1 MIESENKPLT
11 FRSFI
16 AFTTPTMIM
25 MVFLSLYTII
35 DGIFVSRFVGQSALS
50 AVNITLP
57 LMTLTWGIAIMFAT
71 GGSAIVAKK
80 FGEAKATEAKQNFT
94 LIVLFSTITGIILM
108 ILELLF
114 LPMILR
120 ALGATDALY
129 DYCYQYG
136 FLLTLFTPFAILKS
150 LFDYF
155 MVTANQPKL
164 GLINTLIGGFT
175 NMILDY
181 VFIVTLNMG
190 IAGAAL
196 ATGIGMLI
204 PSIIGIIYFLNR
216 KNYLHFQ
223 KPTWDISV
231 ILKSASNGSSEMVT
245 NLSTG
250 VTTLVFNLMMIK
262 YLGEDGIAAMTI
274 VLYAQFLLTAI
285 YLGFASGAAPLISFS
300 FGEDNH
306 QQLKQLIKY
315 SYRFIIFASIFTF
328 GLSLALSPSIIK
340 IFTGSESKLFFLTLD
355 GFRIFSTSFLT
366 VGINIFA
373 SSMFTAFSNGRI
385 SVLISVLR
393 TLVLVLI
400 GVSVLPIFFEANGVW
415 MTIPFAELIT
425 LIISITL
432 TKRYASYYHYA

>member
-1 MIESENKPLT
+1 
-11 FRSFI
+11 
-16 AFTTPTMIM
+16 
-25 MVFLSLYTII
+25 
-35 DGIFVSRFVGQSALS
+35 
-50 AVNITLP
+50 
-57 LMTLTWGIAIMFAT
+57 MFAT

-94 LIVLFSTITGIILM
+94 LIVLFSTIIGIILM

-136 FLLTLFTPFAILKS
+136 FLLTLFTPVAILKS

-216 KNYLHFQ
+216 KNHLHFQ

-262 YLGEDGIAAMTI
+262 YLGEDGVAAITI
-274 VLYAQFLLTAI
+274 VLYAQFLLMSV
-285 YLGFASGAAPLISFS
+285 YLGFSSGTAPLISFS
-300 FGEDNH
+300 YDENNH
-306 QQLKQLIKY
+306 PQLKQLIKY
-315 SYRFIIFASIFTF
+315 SYRFISVASVITFA
-328 GLSLALSPSIIK
+328 LALIVASTIIK
-340 IFTGSESKLFFLTLD
+340 IFTGGETEVYHITKSGFYLFSF
-355 GFRIFSTSFLT
+355 SFLSI
-366 VGINIFA
+366 GIKIFA
-373 SSMFTAFSNGRI
+373 SAMFTAFSNGKV
-385 SVLISVLR
+385 SALISVLR
-393 TLVLVLI
+393 SLILIII
-400 GVSVLPIFFEANGVW
+400 GVILLPIFLGVNGIW
-415 MTIPFAELIT
+415 LTIPLAEFIT
-425 LIISITL
+425 VMISIIL
-432 TKRYASYYHYA
+432 MKRYASYYHYE

>member
-1 MIESENKPLT
+1 
-11 FRSFI
+11 
-16 AFTTPTMIM
+16 
-25 MVFLSLYTII
+25 
-35 DGIFVSRFVGQSALS
+35 
-50 AVNITLP
+50 
-57 LMTLTWGIAIMFAT
+57 MFAT

-94 LIVLFSTITGIILM
+94 LIVLFSTIIGIILM

-129 DYCYQYG
+129 DYCYQYV
-136 FLLTLFTPFAILKS
+136 FLLTLFTPFVILKS

-216 KNYLHFQ
+216 KNHLHFQ

-262 YLGEDGIAAMTI
+262 YLGEDGVAAITI
-274 VLYAQFLLTAI
+274 VLYAQFLLMSV
-285 YLGFASGAAPLISFS
+285 YLGFSSGTAPLISFS
-300 FGEDNH
+300 YDENNH
-306 QQLKQLIKY
+306 PQLKQLIKY
-315 SYRFIIFASIFTF
+315 SYRFISVASVITFA
-328 GLSLALSPSIIK
+328 LALIVASTIIK
-340 IFTGSESKLFFLTLD
+340 IFTGGETEVYHITKSGFYLFSF
-355 GFRIFSTSFLT
+355 SFLSI
-366 VGINIFA
+366 GINIFA
-373 SSMFTAFSNGRI
+373 SAMFTAFSNGKV
-385 SVLISVLR
+385 SALISVLR
-393 TLVLVLI
+393 ILILIII
-400 GVSVLPIFFEANGVW
+400 GVILLPIFLGVNGIW
-415 MTIPFAELIT
+415 LTIPLAEFIT
-425 LIISITL
+425 VMISIIL
-432 TKRYASYYHYA
+432 MKRYANYYHYE

>member
-1 MIESENKPLT
+1 
-11 FRSFI
+11 
-16 AFTTPTMIM
+16 M

-50 AVNITLP
+50 AVNINLP

-80 FGEAKATEAKQNFT
+80 FGEGKATEAKQNFT

-190 IAGAAL
+190 IAGADFSHWDRNAYSFYYWNHYL
-196 ATGIGMLI
+196 
-204 PSIIGIIYFLNR
+204 LNR

-262 YLGEDGIAAMTI
+262 YLGEDGI
-274 VLYAQFLLTAI
+274 
-285 YLGFASGAAPLISFS
+285 SSHDDCPLC
-300 FGEDNH
+300 
-306 QQLKQLIKY
+306 
-315 SYRFIIFASIFTF
+315 SIFINSHLLRICIR
-328 GLSLALSPSIIK
+328 GSPS
-340 IFTGSESKLFFLTLD
+340 
-355 GFRIFSTSFLT
+355 
-366 VGINIFA
+366 
-373 SSMFTAFSNGRI
+373 
-385 SVLISVLR
+385 
-393 TLVLVLI
+393 
-400 GVSVLPIFFEANGVW
+400 
-415 MTIPFAELIT
+415 
-425 LIISITL
+425 
-432 TKRYASYYHYA
+432 H

>member
-1 MIESENKPLT
+1 
-11 FRSFI
+11 
-16 AFTTPTMIM
+16 
-25 MVFLSLYTII
+25 
-35 DGIFVSRFVGQSALS
+35 
-50 AVNITLP
+50 
-57 LMTLTWGIAIMFAT
+57 MFAT
-71 GGSAIVAKK
+71 GGSATVAKK

-94 LIVLFSTITGIILM
+94 LIVLFSTIIGIILM

-136 FLLTLFTPFAILKS
+136 FLLTLFTPVAILKS

-216 KNYLHFQ
+216 KNHLHFQ

-262 YLGEDGIAAMTI
+262 YLGEDGVAAITI
-274 VLYAQFLLTAI
+274 VLYAQFLLMSV
-285 YLGFASGAAPLISFS
+285 YLGFSSGTAPLISFS
-300 FGEDNH
+300 YDENNH
-306 QQLKQLIKY
+306 PQLKQLIKY
-315 SYRFIIFASIFTF
+315 SYRFISVASVITFA
-328 GLSLALSPSIIK
+328 LALIVASTIIK
-340 IFTGSESKLFFLTLD
+340 IFTGGETEVYHITKSGFYLFSF
-355 GFRIFSTSFLT
+355 SFLSI
-366 VGINIFA
+366 GINIFA
-373 SSMFTAFSNGRI
+373 SAMFTAFSNGKV
-385 SVLISVLR
+385 SALISVLR
-393 TLVLVLI
+393 SLILIII
-400 GVSVLPIFFEANGVW
+400 GVILLPIFLGVNGIW
-415 MTIPFAELIT
+415 LTIPFAEFIT
-425 LIISITL
+425 VMISIIL
-432 TKRYASYYHYA
+432 MKRYANYYHYE

>member
-1 MIESENKPLT
+1 
-11 FRSFI
+11 
-16 AFTTPTMIM
+16 
-25 MVFLSLYTII
+25 
-35 DGIFVSRFVGQSALS
+35 
-50 AVNITLP
+50 
-57 LMTLTWGIAIMFAT
+57 
-71 GGSAIVAKK
+71 
-80 FGEAKATEAKQNFT
+80 
-94 LIVLFSTITGIILM
+94 
-108 ILELLF
+108 
-114 LPMILR
+114 
-120 ALGATDALY
+120 
-129 DYCYQYG
+129 
-136 FLLTLFTPFAILKS
+136 
-150 LFDYF
+150 
-155 MVTANQPKL
+155 
-164 GLINTLIGGFT
+164 
-175 NMILDY
+175 
-181 VFIVTLNMG
+181 
-190 IAGAAL
+190 
-196 ATGIGMLI
+196 
-204 PSIIGIIYFLNR
+204 
-216 KNYLHFQ
+216 
-223 KPTWDISV
+223 
-231 ILKSASNGSSEMVT
+231 MVT

-340 IFTGSESKLFFLTLD
+340 IFTGSKSKLFFLTLD

-400 GVSVLPIFFEANGVW
+400 GVSVLPIFFEVNGVW

>member
-1 MIESENKPLT
+1 
-11 FRSFI
+11 
-16 AFTTPTMIM
+16 
-25 MVFLSLYTII
+25 
-35 DGIFVSRFVGQSALS
+35 
-50 AVNITLP
+50 
-57 LMTLTWGIAIMFAT
+57 MFAT

-94 LIVLFSTITGIILM
+94 LIVLFSTIIGIILM

-136 FLLTLFTPFAILKS
+136 FLLTLFTPVAILKS

-216 KNYLHFQ
+216 KNHLHFQ

-262 YLGEDGIAAMTI
+262 YLGEDGVAAITI
-274 VLYAQFLLTAI
+274 VLYAQFLLMSV
-285 YLGFASGAAPLISFS
+285 YLGFSSGTAPLISFS
-300 FGEDNH
+300 YDENNH
-306 QQLKQLIKY
+306 PQLKQLIKY
-315 SYRFIIFASIFTF
+315 SYRFISVASVITFA
-328 GLSLALSPSIIK
+328 LALIVASTIIK
-340 IFTGSESKLFFLTLD
+340 IFTGGETEVYHITKSGFYLFSF
-355 GFRIFSTSFLT
+355 SFLSI
-366 VGINIFA
+366 GINIFA
-373 SSMFTAFSNGRI
+373 SAMFTAFSNRKV
-385 SVLISVLR
+385 SALISVLR
-393 TLVLVLI
+393 SLILIII
-400 GVSVLPIFFEANGVW
+400 GVILLPIFLGVNGIW
-415 MTIPFAELIT
+415 LTIPLAEFIT
-425 LIISITL
+425 VMISIIL
-432 TKRYASYYHYA
+432 MKRYASYYHYE

>member
-1 MIESENKPLT
+1 
-11 FRSFI
+11 
-16 AFTTPTMIM
+16 MIM

-50 AVNITLP
+50 AVNINLP

-80 FGEAKATEAKQNFT
+80 FGEGKATEAKQNFT
-94 LIVLFSTITGIILM
+94 LIVLFSTITGILLM
-108 ILELLF
+108 TLELLF

-120 ALGATDALY
+120 VLGATNALY

-155 MVTANQPKL
+155 MITANQPKL

-181 VFIVTLNMG
+181 VFIVTFNLG

-204 PSIIGIIYFLNR
+204 PSLIGIIYFLNR

-223 KPTWDISV
+223 KPTWDISI

-300 FGEDNH
+300 FGEANH
-306 QQLKQLIKY
+306 QQLKQLIKH
-315 SYRFIIFASIFTF
+315 SHRFIIVASIFTF
-328 GLSLALSPSIIK
+328 GLSLVLAPSIIK
-340 IFTGSESKLFFLTLD
+340 IFTGSENKLFFLTLD
-355 GFRIFSTSFLT
+355 GFRIFSISFLT

-373 SSMFTAFSNGRI
+373 SSMFTAFSNGKI
-385 SVLISVLR
+385 SALISVLR

-400 GVSVLPIFFEANGVW
+400 GVAVLPIFFEVNGVW
-415 MTIPFAELIT
+415 MTIPFAEIIT

>member
-1 MIESENKPLT
+1 
-11 FRSFI
+11 
-16 AFTTPTMIM
+16 
-25 MVFLSLYTII
+25 
-35 DGIFVSRFVGQSALS
+35 
-50 AVNITLP
+50 
-57 LMTLTWGIAIMFAT
+57 MFAT

-94 LIVLFSTITGIILM
+94 LIVLFSTIIGIILM

-136 FLLTLFTPFAILKS
+136 FLLTLFTPVAILKS

-216 KNYLHFQ
+216 KNHLHFQ

-262 YLGEDGIAAMTI
+262 YLGEDGVAAITI
-274 VLYAQFLLTAI
+274 VLYAQFLLMSV
-285 YLGFASGAAPLISFS
+285 YLGFSSGTAPLISFS
-300 FGEDNH
+300 YDENNH
-306 QQLKQLIKY
+306 PQLKQLIKY
-315 SYRFIIFASIFTF
+315 SYRFISVASVITFA
-328 GLSLALSPSIIK
+328 LALIVASTIIK
-340 IFTGSESKLFFLTLD
+340 IFTGGETEVYHITKSGFYLFSF
-355 GFRIFSTSFLT
+355 SFLSI
-366 VGINIFA
+366 GINIFA
-373 SSMFTAFSNGRI
+373 SAMFTAFSNGKV
-385 SVLISVLR
+385 SALISVLR
-393 TLVLVLI
+393 SLILIII
-400 GVSVLPIFFEANGVW
+400 GVILLPIFLGVNGIW
-415 MTIPFAELIT
+415 LTIPLAEFIT
-425 LIISITL
+425 VMISIIL
-432 TKRYASYYHYA
+432 MKRYASYYHYE

>member
-1 MIESENKPLT
+1 
-11 FRSFI
+11 
-16 AFTTPTMIM
+16 
-25 MVFLSLYTII
+25 
-35 DGIFVSRFVGQSALS
+35 
-50 AVNITLP
+50 
-57 LMTLTWGIAIMFAT
+57 MFAT

-94 LIVLFSTITGIILM
+94 LIVLFSTIIGIILM

-136 FLLTLFTPFAILKS
+136 FLLTLFTPVAILKS

-216 KNYLHFQ
+216 KNHLHFQ

-262 YLGEDGIAAMTI
+262 YLGEDGIAAITI
-274 VLYAQFLLTAI
+274 VLYAQFLLMSV
-285 YLGFASGAAPLISFS
+285 YLGFSSGTAPLISFS
-300 FGEDNH
+300 YDENNH
-306 QQLKQLIKY
+306 PQLKQLIKY
-315 SYRFIIFASIFTF
+315 SYRFISVASVITFA
-328 GLSLALSPSIIK
+328 LALIVASTIIK
-340 IFTGSESKLFFLTLD
+340 IFTGGETEVYHITKSGFYLFSF
-355 GFRIFSTSFLT
+355 SFLSI
-366 VGINIFA
+366 GINIFA
-373 SSMFTAFSNGRI
+373 SAMFTAFSNGKV
-385 SVLISVLR
+385 SALISVLR
-393 TLVLVLI
+393 SLILIII
-400 GVSVLPIFFEANGVW
+400 GVILLPIFLGVNGIW
-415 MTIPFAELIT
+415 LTIPLAEFIT
-425 LIISITL
+425 VMISIIL
-432 TKRYASYYHYA
+432 MKRYASYYHYE

>member
-1 MIESENKPLT
+1 
-11 FRSFI
+11 
-16 AFTTPTMIM
+16 MIM

-50 AVNITLP
+50 AVNINLP

-80 FGEAKATEAKQNFT
+80 FGEGKATEAKQNFT
-94 LIVLFSTITGIILM
+94 LIVLFSTITGILLM
-108 ILELLF
+108 TLELLF

-120 ALGATDALY
+120 VLGATNALY

-155 MVTANQPKL
+155 MITANQPKL

-181 VFIVTLNMG
+181 VFIVTFNLG

-204 PSIIGIIYFLNR
+204 PSLIGIIYFLNR

-223 KPTWDISV
+223 KPTWDISI

-300 FGEDNH
+300 FGEANH
-306 QQLKQLIKY
+306 QQLKQLIKH
-315 SYRFIIFASIFTF
+315 SHRFIIVASIFTF
-328 GLSLALSPSIIK
+328 GLSLVLAPSIIK
-340 IFTGSESKLFFLTLD
+340 IFTGSENKLFFLTLD
-355 GFRIFSTSFLT
+355 GFRIFSISFLN

-373 SSMFTAFSNGRI
+373 SYMFKAFSNGKI
-385 SVLISVLR
+385 
-393 TLVLVLI
+393 
-400 GVSVLPIFFEANGVW
+400 
-415 MTIPFAELIT
+415 
-425 LIISITL
+425 
-432 TKRYASYYHYA
+432 